1 MTTPWDQQPDEPAAA
16 YARFLAYRN
25 LGPGRSVEAAYQAY
39 TGRKT
44 AGKSRKSQAVSGTWT
59 ADCAGNNWVARAQ
72 AWDLHQMAA
81 QGQLA
86 VVGFV
91 HGLEAYTHKVLEAL
105 RLTKGPTTWDE
116 ITEALHVLSNV
127 IPAATIAALHAHT
140 RNDPADLVNSQS
152 SGGPRLLEDGPGSG
166 DALPPGPLAAGDP
179 DGAGAGP
186 P

>member
-1 MTTPWDQQPDEPAAA
+1 MTAPWDPQSDEPVAA

-25 LGPGRSVEAAYQAY
+25 LGPGRSVEAAYQQY
-39 TGRKT
+39 TGRK
-44 AGKSRKSQAVSGTWT
+44 AAKGSKRQRVPGQWT
-59 ADCAGNNWVARAQ
+59 ADCAGNHWVERAQ

-116 ITEALHVLSNV
+116 ITEALNVLSNV
-127 IPAATIAALHAHT
+127 IPAETIAALHAHAGT
-140 RNDPADLVNSQS
+140 DLAGGADSARINGTPLLE
-152 SGGPRLLEDGPGSG
+152 GGPRPG
-166 DALPPGPLAAGDP
+166 DALPPGPLAEGDP
-179 DGAGAGP
+179 DGAGP
-186 P
+186 